1 MILAR
6 NEYQGYLLGGK
17 GGWCVQMTTL
27 PPSCADYLEILRA
40 ARSLKGLFRPVI
52 LKSYYEYYETNVNIS
67 VFYRN
72 KMWTI
77 HKNVQYNKNCSLG
90 SRNRYSYMI
99 MHLPLPV
106 SV

>member
-6 NEYQGYLLGGK
+6 NEYQGYFLGGK
-17 GGWCVQMTTL
+17 DGWCIQMTTL
-27 PPSCADYLEILRA
+27 PPSCADYLDILRA
-40 ARSLKGLFRPVI
+40 SMSLKGLFRPVI
-52 LKSYYEYYETNVNIS
+52 LQSYTKYYEINVNIS

-77 HKNVQYNKNCSLG
+77 HENVQYNKNCSLG
-90 SRNRYSYMI
+90 SRNAFSYMI
-99 MHLPLPV
+99 MHLPV